1 MKKIISFLL
10 FSILVCTLQAQI
22 QEPVKFKS
30 ELKTLSDTEA
40 EIVFTAT
47 IDAGWHVYST
57 DLGDGGPTSATFN
70 VDKKSGLELVGSL
83 KPVGNEHEVFDQM
96 FEMQVRYFENTAKF
110 VQKVKFT
117 GGAYA
122 IEGYLMYGACNDN
135 EHEVFDQMFEMQV
148 RYFENTAKFVQ
159 KVKFTGGAYAIE
171 GYLMYGACNDSNC
184 LPPSEVSFKYEGTAK
199 AAAKEAPAKKE
210 QPVKKEAAEPAAQ
223 PAPAAPAQATPA
235 PAADKAQEVTP
246 TEEEA
251 AAATAQPAIASGDLW
266 TPVIDELQSLG
277 EENGKKDMSW
287 VYIFFT
293 AEEEAAAATA
303 QPAIASGDL
312 WTPVIDELQSLGEE
326 NGKKDMSWVYI
337 FFTGLLGGFIAL
349 FTPCVWPIIPMT
361 VSFFLKRTKD
371 KKKGIRDAW
380 TYGASI
386 VVIYVTLGLAITL
399 TLGASALNAL
409 STNAIFNILFFLM
422 LVIFAASFFGAFEIS
437 LPAKWGN
444 AVDSKAESTT
454 GLLSIFLMAFT
465 LSLVS
470 FSCTGPIIGFLLVQ
484 VSTTG
489 SVVAPA
495 IGMLG
500 FAIALALPFTLFAL
514 FPSWLKSMPK
524 SGGWM
529 NVIKV
534 TLGFLELAFALKFL
548 SVADLAYGWRLLDRE
563 TFIALGGWMNVI
575 KVTLGFLE
583 LAFALKFLSV
593 ADLAYGWRLL
603 DRETFIALWIMIFGL
618 LGFYLLGKIKFPHD
632 DDDNKVGV
640 GRFFMALI
648 SLAFAV
654 YMVPGLWGAPLKA
667 VSAFAPPMWTQDFN
681 LYKNEVHAKFD
692 DYDMG
697 MEYVYMV
704 PGLWGAPLKAV
715 SAFAPPMWTQ
725 DFNLYK
731 NEVHAKFDDY
741 DMGMEYARKNGKP
754 VMLDFTG
761 YGCVNCRKMEAA
773 VWTDSKV
780 SDLMTNDYV
789 LITLYV
795 DNKTPLPEPVKIMEN
810 GKERTLRTVG
820 DKWSYLQR
828 VKFGANA
835 QPFYVLLDNEGK
847 PLNKSFV
854 YDEDVPK
861 YIDFLKTGLE
871 NYKNRK

>member
-1 MKKIISFLL
+1 MRKIISFLL
-10 FSILVCTLQAQI
+10 LSFVVYALQAQI
-22 QEPVKFKS
+22 KDPVKFKT
-30 ELKTLSDTEA
+30 ELTPLSDTEA
-40 EIVFTAT
+40 EVVFTAA
-47 IDAGWHVYST
+47 IDKGWHVYST
-57 DLGDGGPTSATFN
+57 DLGDGGPISATFN
-70 VDKKSGLELVGSL
+70 VDNKSGVELVGKL
-83 KPVGNEHEVFDQM
+83 KPVGKEVATFDKL
-96 FEMQVRYFENTAKF
+96 FEMKVRYFENTAKF

-122 IEGYLMYGACNDN
+122 IEGYLEYGACDD
-135 EHEVFDQMFEMQV
+135 E
-148 RYFENTAKFVQ
+148 
-159 KVKFTGGAYAIE
+159 
-171 GYLMYGACNDSNC
+171 SC
-184 LPPSEVSFKYEGTAK
+184 LPPTQVPFKFSGVAK
-199 AAAKEAPAKKE
+199 AGN
-210 QPVKKEAAEPAAQ
+210 
-223 PAPAAPAQATPA
+223 
-235 PAADKAQEVTP
+235 
-246 TEEEA
+246 
-251 AAATAQPAIASGDLW
+251 AAATKTEQSKAEQPEQKVVDKADKKEEATSVASKDSSAMMELVPATTTEAATDIQPAVASSELW
-266 TPVIDELQSLG
+266 KPVISDLQALG
-277 EENGKKDMSW
+277 EEHGQEDMSW
-287 VYIFFT
+287 IYIFITGF
-293 AEEEAAAATA
+293 
-303 QPAIASGDL
+303 
-312 WTPVIDELQSLGEE
+312 LG
-326 NGKKDMSWVYI
+326 
-337 FFTGLLGGFIAL
+337 GLLAL

-361 VSFFLKRTKD
+361 VSFFLKRSKD

-386 VVIYVTLGLAITL
+386 VVIYVALGVAITL
-399 TLGASALNAL
+399 IFGASALNAL

-422 LVIFAASFFGAFEIS
+422 LVIFAASFFGAFEIR
-437 LPAKWGN
+437 LPSKWGN

-563 TFIALGGWMNVI
+563 TFL
-575 KVTLGFLE
+575 
-583 LAFALKFLSV
+583 
-593 ADLAYGWRLL
+593 
-603 DRETFIALWIMIFGL
+603 ALWIVIFAL

-640 GRFFMALI
+640 TRFFMALI

-667 VSAFAPPMWTQDFN
+667 VSAFAPPMQTQDFN

-692 DYDMG
+692 DYD
-697 MEYVYMV
+697 
-704 PGLWGAPLKAV
+704 L
-715 SAFAPPMWTQ
+715 
-725 DFNLYK
+725 
-731 NEVHAKFDDY
+731 
-741 DMGMEYARKNGKP
+741 GMEYARLNGKP

-773 VWTDSKV
+773 VWTDPKV
-780 SDLMTNDYV
+780 SDLINNDYV

-795 DNKTPLPEPVKIMEN
+795 DNKTPLTEPVKIIEN
-810 GKERTLRTVG
+810 GTERTLRTVG

-835 QPFYVLLDNEGK
+835 QPFYVLLDNQGK
-847 PLNKSFV
+847 PLNKS
-854 YDEDVPK
+854 YAYNEDIPK
-861 YIDFLKTGLE
+861 YIEFLQTGLE
-871 NYKNRK
+871 NYKKGKN

>member
-1 MKKIISFLL
+1 MRKIISFLL
-10 FSILVCTLQAQI
+10 LSFVVYALQAQI
-22 QEPVKFKS
+22 KDPVKFKT
-30 ELKTLSDTEA
+30 ELTPLSDTEA
-40 EIVFTAT
+40 EVVFTAA
-47 IDAGWHVYST
+47 IDKGWYVYST
-57 DLGDGGPTSATFN
+57 DLGDGGPISATFN
-70 VDKKSGLELVGSL
+70 VDNKSGVELVGKL
-83 KPVGNEHEVFDQM
+83 KPVGKEVATFDKL
-96 FEMQVRYFENTAKF
+96 FEMKVRYFENTAKF

-122 IEGYLMYGACNDN
+122 IEGYLEYGACDD
-135 EHEVFDQMFEMQV
+135 E
-148 RYFENTAKFVQ
+148 
-159 KVKFTGGAYAIE
+159 
-171 GYLMYGACNDSNC
+171 SC
-184 LPPSEVSFKYEGTAK
+184 LPPTQVPFKFSGVAK
-199 AAAKEAPAKKE
+199 AGN
-210 QPVKKEAAEPAAQ
+210 
-223 PAPAAPAQATPA
+223 
-235 PAADKAQEVTP
+235 
-246 TEEEA
+246 
-251 AAATAQPAIASGDLW
+251 AAATKTEQPKAEQPEQKVVDKADKKEGATPVASKDSSAMMELVPATTTEAATDIQPAVASSELW
-266 TPVIDELQSLG
+266 KPVISDLQALG
-277 EENGKKDMSW
+277 EEHGQEDMSW
-287 VYIFFT
+287 IYIFITGF
-293 AEEEAAAATA
+293 
-303 QPAIASGDL
+303 
-312 WTPVIDELQSLGEE
+312 LG
-326 NGKKDMSWVYI
+326 
-337 FFTGLLGGFIAL
+337 GLLAL

-361 VSFFLKRTKD
+361 VSFFLKRSKD

-386 VVIYVTLGLAITL
+386 VVIYVALGLAITL
-399 TLGASALNAL
+399 IFGASALNAL

-422 LVIFAASFFGAFEIS
+422 LVIFAASFFGAFEIR
-437 LPAKWGN
+437 LPSKWGN

-563 TFIALGGWMNVI
+563 TFL
-575 KVTLGFLE
+575 
-583 LAFALKFLSV
+583 
-593 ADLAYGWRLL
+593 
-603 DRETFIALWIMIFGL
+603 ALWIVIFAL

-640 GRFFMALI
+640 TRFFMALI

-654 YMVPGLWGAPLKA
+654 YMVPGLWGAPLKT
-667 VSAFAPPMWTQDFN
+667 VSAFAPPMQTQDFN

-692 DYDMG
+692 DYD
-697 MEYVYMV
+697 
-704 PGLWGAPLKAV
+704 L
-715 SAFAPPMWTQ
+715 
-725 DFNLYK
+725 
-731 NEVHAKFDDY
+731 
-741 DMGMEYARKNGKP
+741 GMEYARLNGKP

-773 VWTDSKV
+773 VWTDPKV
-780 SDLMTNDYV
+780 SDLINNDYV

-795 DNKTPLPEPVKIMEN
+795 DNKTPLTEPVKIIEN
-810 GKERTLRTVG
+810 GTERTLRTVG

-835 QPFYVLLDNEGK
+835 QPFYVLLDNQGK
-847 PLNKSFV
+847 PLNKS
-854 YDEDVPK
+854 YAYNEDIPK
-861 YIDFLKTGLE
+861 YIEFLQTGLE
-871 NYKNRK
+871 NYKKGKN